1 MALPRNE
8 QGPQHLRSMP
18 SDNLHLQNSFEDTGV
33 SGQHVLDLLTL
44 ESVVFQRYLSA
55 QRAPTVLQRFN
66 RGEGALLLRDLAA
79 AAALPPALPPHS
91 APFFQQLLG
100 LTHRWWSEAEGPEIE
115 VNVLHPCRSG
125 LHLH

>member
-44 ESVVFQRYLSA
+44 ESVVFQTLSLSA
-55 QRAPTVLQRFN
+55 AST
-66 RGEGALLLRDLAA
+66 
-79 AAALPPALPPHS
+79 HS
-91 APFFQQLLG
+91 VTEVQQG
-100 LTHRWWSEAEGPEIE
+100 
-115 VNVLHPCRSG
+115 
-125 LHLH
+125 